1 MKRALARQTS
11 QEVTR
16 LEGEIERLHPA
27 SYGWALACCCFRRQ
41 EAEDVLQS
49 AYLKVLDGRAQY
61 DGRSSVRTW
70 LFGVIRKTALDA
82 RRRRWLEVL
91 GLGRWTHVNGV
102 PAQGVVPEAMEAV
115 ADRQRRGRVLQALA
129 ELPRRQREVLDLVF
143 YHGMTISEAAEVMGV
158 SLGAARVHYDRGK
171 RRLGREFALEDCR

>member
-1 MKRALARQTS
+1 MKRVLARQIS
-11 QEVTR
+11 QEVTT

-27 SYGWALACCCFRRQ
+27 SYGWALACCRFRRQ

-49 AYLKVLDGRAQY
+49 AYLKVLDGRARY
-61 DGRSSVRTW
+61 DGRSSVGTW

-82 RRRRWLEVL
+82 RRRRWLEAL
-91 GLGRWTHVNGV
+91 GLLRWNHANGAV
-102 PAQGVVPEAMEAV
+102 TPVVSLDEV
-115 ADRQRRGRVLQALA
+115 GNHQRRSRILRALS

-143 YHGMTISEAAEVMGV
+143 YHGMTIAEAAEVMGV

-171 RRLGREFALEDCR
+171 RRLGREFVAEDRG

>member
-11 QEVTR
+11 QEVTT
-16 LEGEIERLHPA
+16 LEGEIERLYPA
-27 SYGWALACCCFRRQ
+27 SYSWALSCCRFRRQ

-49 AYLKVLDGRAQY
+49 AYLKVLDGRARY

-82 RRRRWLEVL
+82 RRRRWLEAL
-91 GLGRWTHVNGV
+91 GLVRLNHANGV
-102 PAQGVVPEAMEAV
+102 PPQAV
-115 ADRQRRGRVLQALA
+115 ASDEQAGDDQRRARILRALA
-129 ELPRRQREVLDLVF
+129 GLSARQREVLDLVF
-143 YHGMTISEAAEVMGV
+143 YHGMTVAEAAEVMGV

-171 RRLGREFALEDCR
+171 RRLGREFAIEDCR

>member
-1 MKRALARQTS
+1 MKRALARLTC
-11 QEVTR
+11 QEVTT

-27 SYGWALACCCFRRQ
+27 SYGWALACCRFRRQ

-49 AYLKVLDGRAQY
+49 AYLKVLDGRARY

-82 RRRRWLEVL
+82 RRRRWLEAM
-91 GLGRWTHVNGV
+91 GLLRWNHANGAV
-102 PAQGVVPEAMEAV
+102 TPVVPLDEV
-115 ADRQRRGRVLQALA
+115 GNHQRRSRILRALS
-129 ELPRRQREVLDLVF
+129 ELPARQREVLDLVF
-143 YHGMTISEAAEVMGV
+143 YHGMTIAEAAEVMGV

-171 RRLGREFALEDCR
+171 RRLGREFVAEDRG

>member
-11 QEVTR
+11 QEVTT

-27 SYGWALACCCFRRQ
+27 SYSWALACCRFRRQ

-49 AYLKVLDGRAQY
+49 AYLKVLDGGARY

-70 LFGVIRKTALDA
+70 LFAVIRKTALDA

-91 GLGRWTHVNGV
+91 GVGRWNHANGV
-102 PAQGVVPEAMEAV
+102 TAQGVVPEAVEAV
-115 ADRQRRGRVLQALA
+115 AGRQRRGRVLQALA
-129 ELPRRQREVLDLVF
+129 ELPRRQRGGVGLGF
-143 YHGMTISEAAEVMGV
+143 YHGRTVRAAAEGV
-158 SLGAARVHYDRGK
+158 
-171 RRLGREFALEDCR
+171 

>member
-1 MKRALARQTS
+1 MKRSLARQIS
-11 QEVTR
+11 QEVTT

-27 SYGWALACCCFRRQ
+27 SYGWALACCRFRRQ

-49 AYLKVLDGRAQY
+49 AYLKVLDGRARY

-82 RRRRWLEVL
+82 RRRRWLEAM
-91 GLGRWTHVNGV
+91 GLLRWNHANGAV
-102 PAQGVVPEAMEAV
+102 TPVVPLDEV
-115 ADRQRRGRVLQALA
+115 GNHQRRSRILRALS

-143 YHGMTISEAAEVMGV
+143 YHGMTIAEAAEVMGV

-171 RRLGREFALEDCR
+171 RRLGREFVAEDRG

>member
-1 MKRALARQTS
+1 MKRALARLTC
-11 QEVTR
+11 QEVTT
-16 LEGEIERLHPA
+16 LEGEIEQLHPA
-27 SYGWALACCCFRRQ
+27 SYSWALACCRFRRQ

-49 AYLKVLDGRAQY
+49 AYLKILDGRARY

-91 GLGRWTHVNGV
+91 GLGQWNHVNGV
-102 PAQGVVPEAMEAV
+102 PVLEVVPEAVEAV

-143 YHGMTISEAAEVMGV
+143 YHGMTIAEAAEVLGV
-158 SLGAARVHYDRGK
+158 SLGAARVHYERGK
-171 RRLGREFALEDCR
+171 RRLGREFVAEDCS

>member
-11 QEVTR
+11 QEVTT

-27 SYGWALACCCFRRQ
+27 SFSWALACCRFRRQ

-49 AYLKVLDGRAQY
+49 AYLKVLDGRARY

-82 RRRRWLEVL
+82 RRRRWLEAL
-91 GLGRWTHVNGV
+91 GLVRWNHANGAAPQAV
-102 PAQGVVPEAMEAV
+102 AQEEAV
-115 ADRQRRGRVLQALA
+115 GEHQRRNRVLQALA
-129 ELPRRQREVLDLVF
+129 ELPGRQREVLDLVF
-143 YHGMTISEAAEVMGV
+143 YHGMTIAEAAEVMGV
-158 SLGAARVHYDRGK
+158 SVGAARVHYDRGK
-171 RRLGREFALEDCR
+171 RRLGREFEIEDCR

>member
-11 QEVTR
+11 QEVTT

-27 SYGWALACCCFRRQ
+27 SYGWALACCRFRGQ

-49 AYLKVLDGRAQY
+49 AYLKVLDGRARY

-70 LFGVIRKTALDA
+70 LFAVIRKTALDA
-82 RRRRWLEVL
+82 RRRRWLEML
-91 GLGRWTHVNGV
+91 GLGRWNHANGAVPQAIALEEHVGNH
-102 PAQGVVPEAMEAV
+102 
-115 ADRQRRGRVLQALA
+115 QRRSRILRALS
-129 ELPRRQREVLDLVF
+129 ELPVRQREVLDLVF
-143 YHGMTISEAAEVMGV
+143 YHGMTIAEAAEVMGV

-171 RRLGREFALEDCR
+171 RRLGREFVVEDCS

>member
-1 MKRALARQTS
+1 MKRVLARQIS
-11 QEVTR
+11 QEVTT

-27 SYGWALACCCFRRQ
+27 SYGWALACCRFRRQ

-49 AYLKVLDGRAQY
+49 AYLKVLDGRARY

-70 LFGVIRKTALDA
+70 LFGVIRKTALDV
-82 RRRRWLEVL
+82 RRRRWLEAM
-91 GLGRWTHVNGV
+91 GLLRWNHANGAV
-102 PAQGVVPEAMEAV
+102 TPVVPLDEV
-115 ADRQRRGRVLQALA
+115 GNHQRRSRILRALS

-143 YHGMTISEAAEVMGV
+143 YHGMTIAEAAEVMGV

-171 RRLGREFALEDCR
+171 RRLGREFVAEDRS